1 MMVKILLVHSAM
13 RIFTRSKQETVQ
25 KSQSMINV
33 IRDIAIVKQ
42 VKLKA
47 KSNLNRNSNWEFIK
61 LLKKDRLHFI
71 LQKLSNSVLDFHFIS
86 VYTLANTNSLLLGL
100 SIHIWR
106 QILWAFLTYLPTL
119 MIRYLTTYAYLV
131 NQMQLDLPNYLKIW
145 RHIWMLPC
153 FIFSERC

>member
-1 MMVKILLVHSAM
+1 MQCLVMMVKILLVHSAM

-61 LLKKDRLHFI
+61 LLKKNRLNFI

-119 MIRYLTTYAYLV
+119 IRY
-131 NQMQLDLPNYLKIW
+131 LPNYLKIW

>member
-61 LLKKDRLHFI
+61 LLKKNRLNFI

-100 SIHIWR
+100 SIHI
-106 QILWAFLTYLPTL
+106 
-119 MIRYLTTYAYLV
+119 
-131 NQMQLDLPNYLKIW
+131 
-145 RHIWMLPC
+145 
-153 FIFSERC
+153 